1 MKYSSLCCN
10 MIRYV
15 LFVMFSFLGYIYCV
29 SHQNNEILI
38 SIPENTVIDS
48 IVVIKSKRTLIVYS
62 EKKEIK
68 TYQVALGRNPVG
80 KKRFEGDL
88 KTPEGLYYID
98 AKSST
103 SNFHKNMNV
112 SYPNTEDIKYAAT
125 QHKSAG
131 GDIKIHGLP
140 NGYKEEDYEIS
151 DWTLGCIAVTN
162 TEIDELFEH
171 VKLGC
176 PILILP

>member
-1 MKYSSLCCN
+1 MVRLIYF
-10 MIRYV
+10 V
-15 LFVMFSFLGYIYCV
+15 LFSFLGYIYCM
-29 SHQNNEILI
+29 SQQNNEISI
-38 SIPENTVIDS
+38 SIPENTIIDS
-48 IVVIKSKRTLIVYS
+48 IVVMKSERTLIVYS
-62 EKKEIK
+62 GANKIK
-68 TYQVALGRNPVG
+68 TYKIALGKNPVG

-103 SNFHKNMNV
+103 SNYHKNMNV
-112 SYPNTEDIKYAAT
+112 SYPNAEDIQYAAA

-140 NGYKEEDYEIS
+140 NGSKEEDYIIS

-162 TEIDELFEH
+162 SEIDELFKH
-171 VKLGC
+171 IKLGS